1 MRLALC
7 NEVIRDLEFARQC
20 ELAAA
25 LGYDGIE
32 LAPFTISDTPNH
44 LPAARVT
51 ELRRSAADAGLKIS
65 GLHWLLIRPEGLSLT
80 SADSSTRAKTLDV
93 MRRLVDLC
101 AELGG
106 VYLVHGS
113 PAQRQLPADD
123 PAQARAWVEAAFC
136 VAGEAAGAAGV
147 TYCVEPLAPRLTN
160 CFNTVAEAAEF
171 VARAGIDGL
180 RTMLDTSAA
189 RLGEADPPDV
199 LLKRWLPSG
208 LIAHVHLNDANQRG
222 PGQGDDPFAPT
233 LRILRDH
240 GWAGWIGIEPFDYV
254 PDGPTCAARAIGFVR
269 GIEESLLFSP
279 NPSRR

>member
-7 NEVIRDLEFARQC
+7 NEVVRDLEFSRQC
-20 ELAAA
+20 SLAAS

-32 LAPFTISDTPNH
+32 LAPFTISETPDR
-44 LPAARVT
+44 LPAARIV
-51 ELRRSAADAGLKIS
+51 ELRRCATDAGLKIS

-80 SADSSTRAKTLDV
+80 SADASTRAKTIDV

-106 VYLVHGS
+106 AYLVHGS

-123 PAQARAWVEAAFC
+123 PAGARGWVEAAFC
-136 VAGEAAGAAGV
+136 AAGEAAATAGV

-160 CFNTVAEAAEF
+160 CFNSVAEAAEF
-171 VARAGIDGL
+171 VGRAGIPSL

-208 LIAHVHLNDANQRG
+208 LIAHIHLNDANQRG

-233 LRILRDH
+233 LRILRNHDY
-240 GWAGWIGIEPFDYV
+240 AGWIGIEPFEYV

-269 GIEESLLFSP
+269 GLEESLLFYP
-279 NPSRR
+279 NMSRR